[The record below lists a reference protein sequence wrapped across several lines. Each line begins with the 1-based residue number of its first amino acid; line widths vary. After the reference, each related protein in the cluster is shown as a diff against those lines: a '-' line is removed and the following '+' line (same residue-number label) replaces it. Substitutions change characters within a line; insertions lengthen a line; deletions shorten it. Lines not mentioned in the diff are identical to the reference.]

1 MMLESG
7 WWRYLLLLGLPQ
19 CHGSW
24 LGGNTSASF
33 AMFKSFMPW
42 KLTWNLQTY
51 AFGTTVSSFLP
62 WKCGFDSFS
71 GALFFQVGHQLRPE
85 NRTTLP
91 GWNFHSN
98 SCRSTSFSSFSQW
111 FLFVLG
117 LRSDLPGSLRSQWC
131 TSHFVMA
138 APTSTP
144 ILLLQSTTFWCRLNA
159 LIFGWFQSHH

>member
-24 LGGNTSASF
+24 AG
-33 AMFKSFMPW
+33 W
-42 KLTWNLQTY
+42 KYQCQFCYVLHALKANMEPANICIWNNR
-51 AFGTTVSSFLP
+51 FFVSS

-111 FLFVLG
+111 FLSVLG
-117 LRSDLPGSLRSQWC
+117 LRSFSPRFAWIPSQSVMYIPLC
-131 TSHFVMA
+131 DGRPHFDPQFCCFK
-138 APTSTP
+138 AP
-144 ILLLQSTTFWCRLNA
+144 L
-159 LIFGWFQSHH
+159 FGVD